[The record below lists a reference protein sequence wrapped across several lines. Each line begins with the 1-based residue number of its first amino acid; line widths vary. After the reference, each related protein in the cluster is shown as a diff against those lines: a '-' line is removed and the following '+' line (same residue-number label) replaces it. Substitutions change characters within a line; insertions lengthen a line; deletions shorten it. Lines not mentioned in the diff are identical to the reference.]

1 MPSPSSTPSTRTA
14 TRTPPCARLTL
25 TPRPPALRAASPRP
39 APPRPA
45 PPLPPSAPASSHA
58 RPRRTY
64 GAQLIMQ
71 LLRDNLTLWI
81 EEGEAGKE
89 DEENR

>member
-1 MPSPSSTPSTRTA
+1 M
-14 TRTPPCARLTL
+14 RTPHPHASPARPPRRAA
-25 TPRPPALRAASPRP
+25 TPRPATPRH